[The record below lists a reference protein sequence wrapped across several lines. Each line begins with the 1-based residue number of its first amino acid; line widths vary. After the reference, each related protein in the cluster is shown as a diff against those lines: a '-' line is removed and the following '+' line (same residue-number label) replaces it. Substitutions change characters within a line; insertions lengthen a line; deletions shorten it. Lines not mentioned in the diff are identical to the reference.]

1 MNSRLSL
8 ILILLLSCSH
18 RDDFDLQGHRGAV
31 GLFPE
36 NSIIGFIETVKLGVT
51 TLEMDVVITK
61 DNKVLV
67 SHEPWISNKK
77 CIDIRGNDIS
87 DDILTENIYTMNF
100 DEIKN
105 FDCGALPNPD
115 HADQKKVS
123 VIKPLLTEVISKVEG
138 VSQSKIRYNI
148 EIKSQIDG
156 DQIFHPKFN
165 EFVDLVV
172 SDIRSKNIESRVT
185 IQSFDFRVL
194 KYLKNQYPSFKISM
208 LVNENYNFSN
218 IFDDLGFYPDIYSPN
233 FKNLTYEI
241 VKKVQE
247 KKIQVIPWTV
257 NSNDDIAKILELG
270 VDGIISDYPD
280 RVKYILNEK
289 I

>member
-8 ILILLLSCSH
+8 ILFLLLSCSH

-36 NSIIGFIETVKLGVT
+36 NSIIGFIETIKLGVT

-105 FDCGALPNPD
+105 FDCGILPNPD
-115 HADQKKVS
+115 HTDQKKVS

-148 EIKSQIDG
+148 EIKSQIGG

-185 IQSFDFRVL
+185 IQSNPTL
-194 KYLKNQYPSFKISM
+194 
-208 LVNENYNFSN
+208 N
-218 IFDDLGFYPDIYSPN
+218 IF
-233 FKNLTYEI
+233 
-241 VKKVQE
+241 
-247 KKIQVIPWTV
+247 
-257 NSNDDIAKILELG
+257 
-270 VDGIISDYPD
+270 
-280 RVKYILNEK
+280 
-289 I
+289 

>member
-87 DDILTENIYTMNF
+87 DDILTENIYIMNF

-105 FDCGALPNPD
+105 FDCGTLPNPD
-115 HADQKKVS
+115 HVDQKKVS
-123 VIKPLLTEVISKVEG
+123 VIKPLLKEVISKVEG

-148 EIKSQIDG
+148 EIKSQIVG

-280 RVKYILNEK
+280 RVKYLLDEK

>member
-105 FDCGALPNPD
+105 FDCGTLPNPY

-280 RVKYILNEK
+280 RVKYLLNEK

>member
-8 ILILLLSCSH
+8 ILILLLSCSY

-87 DDILTENIYTMNF
+87 DDILIENIYTMNF

-105 FDCGALPNPD
+105 FDCGILPNPD

-172 SDIRSKNIESRVT
+172 NDIRSKNIESRVT

-280 RVKYILNEK
+280 RVKYLLDEK